1 MNTPLPSRWLELF
14 DMAMAIID
22 QANAQG
28 IGMNSWSFG
37 GGTALML
44 QISHRESHDIDLFIE
59 DAQYLPY
66 LNPETQDYDLAL
78 APSDYETD
86 GTRALKIVFD
96 GVGEIDFICCHPVT
110 ETPFTNPEIRG
121 RHIRLETPAE
131 ILAKK
136 VVFRGL
142 HLQPRDMFDIAAVA
156 QAMGTDYVVE
166 ACSRFPDACREAL
179 RITEN
184 MNPELVDAV
193 TEKLLIYEGFLDL
206 QGRAQVIATEI
217 LIAALTRSAALLR

>member
-1 MNTPLPSRWLELF
+1 MTTLLPSRWPELF
-14 DMAMAIID
+14 DLAIAIIN

-28 IGMNSWSFG
+28 IGMNNWSFG

-44 QISHRESHDIDLFIE
+44 QISHRESHDIDLFID

-66 LNPETQDYDLAL
+66 LNPQTQDYDLAL

-96 GVGEIDFICCHPVT
+96 GVGEIDFICCEPVT
-110 ETPFTNPEIRG
+110 EKPFTKAEIRG
-121 RHIRLETPAE
+121 RNIRLETPAE

-136 VVFRGL
+136 VVFRGS

-166 ACSRFPDACREAL
+166 ACSRFPGACREAL
-179 RITEN
+179 RVTEN
-184 MNPELVDAV
+184 MSPKLVDSV
-193 TEKLLIYEGFLDL
+193 TEKLLVFEGFFGL
-206 QGRAQVIATEI
+206 QGRAQIIAKEI
-217 LIAALTRSAALLR
+217 LAAAITRSAALLR

>member
-1 MNTPLPSRWLELF
+1 
-14 DMAMAIID
+14 MAMAIID

-44 QISHRESHDIDLFIE
+44 QINHRESHDIDLFID

-96 GVGEIDFICCHPVT
+96 GIGEIDFICCDPVT
-110 ETPFTNPEIRG
+110 EGPFVVSEIRG
-121 RHIRLETPAE
+121 RNVRLETPAE

-136 VVFRGL
+136 VVFRGSQ
-142 HLQPRDMFDIAAVA
+142 LQPRDMFDIAAVA
-156 QAMGTDYVVE
+156 QGIGTDYVVE

-179 RITEN
+179 RVTEN
-184 MNPELVDAV
+184 MNPRLVDAV
-193 TEKLLIYEGFLDL
+193 TEKLLVSEGFLGL
-206 QGRAQVIATEI
+206 QGRAQMIATEI
-217 LIAALTRSAALLR
+217 LTAAITRSAALLR

>member
-1 MNTPLPSRWLELF
+1 MNTPLPSRWPELF
-14 DMAMAIID
+14 DMAMSIID

-44 QISHRESHDIDLFIE
+44 QINHRESHDIDLFIE

-96 GVGEIDFICCHPVT
+96 GVGEIDFICCDPVT
-110 ETPFTNPEIRG
+110 ETPFTEAEIRG
-121 RHIRLETPAE
+121 RNVRLETPAE

-136 VVFRGL
+136 VVFRGSQ
-142 HLQPRDMFDIAAVA
+142 LQPRDMFDIAAVA

-166 ACSRFPDACREAL
+166 ACSKFPVACREAL
-179 RITEN
+179 RVTEN
-184 MNPELVDAV
+184 MNPRLVDAV
-193 TEKLLIYEGFLDL
+193 TEKLLVSEGFLGL
-206 QGRAQVIATEI
+206 QGRAQMIATEI
-217 LIAALTRSAALLR
+217 LTAAITRSAALLR

>member
-1 MNTPLPSRWLELF
+1 MNTPLPSRWPELF

-22 QANAQG
+22 QANAKG
-28 IGMNSWSFG
+28 IGMHGWSFG

-44 QISHRESHDIDLFIE
+44 QIKHRESHDIDLFID

-66 LNPETQDYDLAL
+66 LNPETQDYHLAL

-96 GVGEIDFICCHPVT
+96 GIGEIDFICCDPVT
-110 ETPFTNPEIRG
+110 EGPFVVSEIRG
-121 RHIRLETPAE
+121 RNVRLETPAE

-136 VVFRGL
+136 VVFRGS

-166 ACSRFPDACREAL
+166 ACSRFPDACLEAL
-179 RITEN
+179 RVTES
-184 MNPELVDAV
+184 MSPKLVDAV
-193 TEKLLIYEGFLDL
+193 TEKLLVYEGFLDL
-206 QGRAQVIATEI
+206 QGRAQMMAKEI
-217 LIAALTRSAALLR
+217 LAAAITRSAALPR

>member
-1 MNTPLPSRWLELF
+1 MNTPLPSRWPELF

-22 QANAQG
+22 QANAKG
-28 IGMNSWSFG
+28 IGMNGWSFG

-44 QISHRESHDIDLFIE
+44 QIKHRESHDIDLFID

-86 GTRALKIVFD
+86 GTR
-96 GVGEIDFICCHPVT
+96 DFICCDPVT
-110 ETPFTNPEIRG
+110 EGPFVVSEIRG
-121 RHIRLETPAE
+121 RNVRLETPAE

-136 VVFRGL
+136 VVFRGS

-156 QAMGTDYVVE
+156 QAMGTNYVVE
-166 ACSRFPDACREAL
+166 ACSRFPDACLEAL
-179 RITEN
+179 RVTES
-184 MNPELVDAV
+184 MSPKLVDAV
-193 TEKLLIYEGFLDL
+193 TEKLLVSEGFLGL
-206 QGRAQVIATEI
+206 QGRAQMMAKEI
-217 LIAALTRSAALLR
+217 LATAITRSAALPR

>member
-1 MNTPLPSRWLELF
+1 MNAPQPSRWPELF

-22 QANAQG
+22 QANGQG
-28 IGMNSWSFG
+28 IGMHNWSFG

-44 QISHRESHDIDLFIE
+44 QIKHRESHDIDLFID

-66 LNPETQDYDLAL
+66 LNPETQGYDLAL

-96 GVGEIDFICCHPVT
+96 GVGEIDFICCDPVT
-110 ETPFTNPEIRG
+110 EEPFVVSEIRG
-121 RHIRLETPAE
+121 RSVKLETPAE

-136 VVFRGL
+136 VVFRGS

-156 QAMGTDYVVE
+156 QAMGGEYVIDACSKFPAACEKALRVTERMSPRLVE
-166 ACSRFPDACREAL
+166 A
-179 RITEN
+179 
-184 MNPELVDAV
+184 V
-193 TEKLLIYEGFLDL
+193 TAKLLVAEGFQAL
-206 QGRAQVIATEI
+206 QSRAQMITKEI
-217 LIAALTRSAALLR
+217 LAAAITRSATRPR

>member
-1 MNTPLPSRWLELF
+1 
-14 DMAMAIID
+14 MAMAIID

-28 IGMNSWSFG
+28 IRMNNWSFG

-44 QISHRESHDIDLFIE
+44 QINHRESHDIDLFID

-96 GVGEIDFICCHPVT
+96 GVGEIDFICCDPVT
-110 ETPFTNPEIRG
+110 DEPFAVSEIRG
-121 RHIRLETPAE
+121 RRVKLETPAE

-136 VVFRGL
+136 VVFRGSQ
-142 HLQPRDMFDIAAVA
+142 LQPRDMFDIAAVA
-156 QAMGTDYVVE
+156 QAMGADYVVE
-166 ACSRFPDACREAL
+166 ACSRFPDACQKAL
-179 RITEN
+179 RVTEK
-184 MNPELVDAV
+184 MSPKLVDSV
-193 TEKLLIYEGFLDL
+193 TEKLLVSEGFLGL
-206 QGRAQVIATEI
+206 QGCAQMMTKEI
-217 LIAALTRSAALLR
+217 LTAALTRTAAQPQ